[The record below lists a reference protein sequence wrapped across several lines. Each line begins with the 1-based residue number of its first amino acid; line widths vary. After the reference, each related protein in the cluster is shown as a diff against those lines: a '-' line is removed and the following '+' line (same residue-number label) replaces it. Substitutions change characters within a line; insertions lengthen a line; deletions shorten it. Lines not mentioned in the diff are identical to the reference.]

1 MRMRTAAL
9 LLGVLALAGLGLVAL
24 LTGDRGGLGDV
35 PQAPGGLVENE
46 AGESEG
52 GPLSPVG
59 DWLYAQR
66 SGRDAVRSA
75 RAYELAKEQAQE
87 VRAQTREMAP
97 ALADAV
103 WAHIAPKEL
112 GGRVSEVAAHPTTP
126 DVVYAATA
134 SGGVWKSSDGGLAW
148 KPSWPAERTQAIGGL
163 AVASDG
169 TLFAGTGEPTPA
181 GGYVVSSGSGIYR
194 SADGGATWIP
204 VGLEGSGAVGR
215 IVTNPSGS
223 IFVAAAGHLLRPG
236 GERGLY
242 RSGDRGESWE
252 LVLAGEND
260 TTGAIDVAI
269 DTGRG
274 QNLLAAMWD
283 RDVVEKRLTGPGS
296 GVYRSAD
303 GGDTWERVS
312 LPGNVAPE
320 QVGRIGVAFA
330 PSSPSRAYAVVSN
343 DARGRAVGL
352 WRSDDGGRTWAKTR
366 ASARS
371 LDQAGYGWWF
381 GRVFVD
387 PRDRDRLFVAG
398 LRINESTDGGD
409 SFVAHGVAGGAVQP
423 AGARAPVV
431 ANNQHAMVW
440 DPTRP
445 GRVYLGNDGG
455 IFRSGGDAH
464 TETWVPA
471 TSQGW
476 TQHYSVAGSSW
487 TASVPR
493 ATGSVAPAA
502 EDGPGSFTIVVPAPS
517 DPHVIYAATPRGS
530 LFRTVNGGGDWTRL
544 EEGNDDPME
553 DVSAAI
559 AVHPSD
565 PDEVFAA
572 FTDRRG
578 SSRVIKTSDGGSS
591 WSDIS
596 ANLPEA
602 PVNDAVVLRDGTLT
616 VASDVGVFVERGS
629 TWLSVGSNLPAVP
642 VLEIDLDLER
652 GRLTAATF
660 GRGILRVSLP

>member
-1 MRMRTAAL
+1 MRTAAL
-9 LLGVLALAGLGLVAL
+9 LLAVLLLAGLGLVAL

-75 RAYELAKEQAQE
+75 RAYQLALEQAAV

-97 ALADAV
+97 ALVEAT

-112 GGRVSEVAAHPTTP
+112 GGRVSEVAADPTTP

-134 SGGVWKSSDGGLAW
+134 SGGVWKSTDGGLTW
-148 KPSWPAERTQAIGGL
+148 RPSWPAERTQAMGGL
-163 AVASDG
+163 AISSDG
-169 TLFAGTGEPTPA
+169 TLYAGTGEPTPA

-194 SADGGATWIP
+194 SADAGDTWLP

-215 IVTNPSGS
+215 IVTHPSEPGS
-223 IFVAAAGHLLRPG
+223 IFVAAAGHLLHPG

-242 RSGDRGESWE
+242 RSRDGGESWE
-252 LVLAGEND
+252 PVLAGEND

-269 DTGRG
+269 DRNG

-283 RDVVEKRLTGPGS
+283 RDVVERRLTGPGS
-296 GVYRSAD
+296 GVYRSTD

-312 LPGNVAPE
+312 LPGNVAAD

-343 DARGRAVGL
+343 DARGEAAGL

-387 PRDRDRLFVAG
+387 PRDRGRLFVAG

-409 SFVAHGVAGGAVQP
+409 SFVAHQVGGGPAQP
-423 AGARAPVV
+423 AGVRGPVV

-464 TETWVPA
+464 SETWVPA

-493 ATGSVAPAA
+493 ATDAVPPAA
-502 EDGPGSFTIVVPAPS
+502 GDVRGSFTTVVPAPS
-517 DPHVIYAATPRGS
+517 DPQVVYAATPRGG

-544 EEGNDDPME
+544 EGGNGGPTE
-553 DVSAAI
+553 DVSTTI
-559 AVHPSD
+559 AVD
-565 PDEVFAA
+565 PTDADEVFVA

-578 SSRVIKTSDGGSS
+578 SSRVISTSDGGSS

-596 ANLPEA
+596 GNLPEA
-602 PVNDAVVLRDGTLT
+602 PVNDAVVLRDGMPA
-616 VASDVGVFVERGS
+616 VATDVGVFVARGS
-629 TWLSVGSNLPAVP
+629 IWLSVGSNLPAVP
-642 VLEIDLDLER
+642 VLEISLDLER
-652 GRLTAATF
+652 SGLTAATF
-660 GRGILRVSLP
+660 GRGILRLALT